1 MTTVKQ
7 KNLSTTVVQAD
18 KRVLNS
24 YVAQSYLYKKY
35 GKLRTDTKEIV
46 SGIFDRAKIN
56 IIILDNKSFVQ
67 KINRT
72 QRRFDST
79 AFIEYVNKSGDSE
92 LIDMVNKFYK
102 SVDTVE
108 FKPFNADYDLAMKKD
123 LGGFNVK

>member
-1 MTTVKQ
+1 MTKVKQ
-7 KNLSTTVVQAD
+7 KNLPTVSPAD
-18 KRVLNS
+18 KRVLKS

-35 GKLRTDTKEIV
+35 SKLRTDTKEIV

-56 IIILDNKSFVQ
+56 ILILDDKSFVQ
-67 KINRT
+67 KINRN

-79 AFIEYVNKSGDSE
+79 SFIEYVNKTGDSE

-108 FKPFNADYDLAMKKD
+108 FKPFNADYDLAIKKD
-123 LGGFNVK
+123 LGGFDVR